1 MNSLISPL
9 KTLKDLYERGASTGI
24 SHKQRAFMSDAWE
37 CKVAGEDDVEA
48 TLQQLTAHMNGQK
61 QAAFRDKLIR
71 YVRKPD
77 RDLILAMD
85 GRRILGLVCVIHP
98 GKLPPGLQQDTVK
111 QMRNFAC
118 GTQLLVHPSVRG
130 QGVGSSL
137 HLRAEHW
144 ARRRGCAGF
153 WHITHR
159 KANWFKTT
167 FGFKEIDRIQS
178 GGVEKVLMAKKLD

>member
-1 MNSLISPL
+1 
-9 KTLKDLYERGASTGI
+9 
-24 SHKQRAFMSDAWE
+24 MSEPWE
-37 CKVAGEDDVEA
+37 FKVAGEDDVEE
-48 TLQQLTAHMNGQK
+48 TLQQLTDHMNGQK
-61 QAAFRDKLIR
+61 RTAFRDKLIR

-85 GRRILGLVCVIHP
+85 GRRILGLVCVIAP
-98 GKLPPGLQQDTVK
+98 SRLPSALQEDTAK

-144 ARRRGCAGF
+144 ARQRGCAGF
-153 WHITHR
+153 WHITHHR
-159 KANWFKTT
+159 AHWFKES

-178 GGVEKVLMAKKLD
+178 EGVEKVIMAKKFD